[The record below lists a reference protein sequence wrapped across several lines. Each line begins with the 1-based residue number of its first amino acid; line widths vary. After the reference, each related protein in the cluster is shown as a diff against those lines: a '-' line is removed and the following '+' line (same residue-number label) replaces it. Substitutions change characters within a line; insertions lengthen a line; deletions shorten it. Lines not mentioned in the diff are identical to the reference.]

1 MERSLFQGLIAICIV
16 ATFGVASA
24 QPCDR
29 ALPVV
34 SGQRLACAGVLV
46 PTDQANKAIAC
57 LRFDLPACLERRR
70 AADKVC
76 DVDKS
81 SLGALLKMERER
93 VRSLLT
99 VQPEPVVSGWFGEA
113 VAFGLGVGVAALA
126 VYAWSE
132 VRD

>member
-1 MERSLFQGLIAICIV
+1 M
-16 ATFGVASA
+16 
-24 QPCDR
+24 
-29 ALPVV
+29 
-34 SGQRLACAGVLV
+34 LV